1 MINHRRKST
10 PVVGVLTKHILLAYS
25 SESIPA
31 PGGLLIGQ
39 SILKSRMKRVIHVRF
54 REELGVKL
62 PLLT

>member
-10 PVVGVLTKHILLAYS
+10 SVVGVFTEHSLLAHS

-31 PGGLLIGQ
+31 PGGLPIGQ
-39 SILKSRMKRVIHVRF
+39 SILKSRMKRVMHVRF